1 MSNRSAARA
10 GSALI
15 EVLIALVLLASA
27 GTGLVTLIGQT
38 AHTMRS
44 LRESELETLDASGEL
59 NRLVLLD
66 AESLYTLAGR
76 HSRHGW
82 TVDITPLSPTLFEL
96 HVARSDTTAQLL
108 GTTLYRRATD
118 TTDATP

>member
-1 MSNRSAARA
+1 MPNRSAARA

-27 GTGLVTLIGQT
+27 GIGLVTLVGQT

-44 LRESELETLDASGEL
+44 LRRSELETLDASAEL
-59 NRLVLLD
+59 DRLVLLD
-66 AESLYTLAGR
+66 AESLYALAGR

-82 TVDITPLSPTLFEL
+82 TIDITQISPTLFEL
-96 HVARSDTTAQLL
+96 YVARSDTTPRLL
-108 GTTLYRRATD
+108 GTTLYRRPAD
-118 TTDATP
+118 TTDAIP